1 MKITREDVLRVAELA
16 HLGLTGPEV
25 EACQRELDAILTY
38 VDRLNELDVSGV
50 GPMAQVLYAASAG
63 AAPSL
68 ENHPELRD
76 DVRRPCDA
84 AAAVLAQAP
93 DADTRFFRVPKVIDK

>member
-16 HLGLTGPEV
+16 HLGLTGEEV

-50 GPMAQVLYAASAG
+50 EPMAQVLHGASAG
-63 AAPSL
+63 AGTPA
-68 ENHPELRD
+68 EGQPELRE
-76 DVRRPCDA
+76 DVRRTCDV

-93 DADTRFFRVPKVIDK
+93 DADVRFFRVPKVIDK